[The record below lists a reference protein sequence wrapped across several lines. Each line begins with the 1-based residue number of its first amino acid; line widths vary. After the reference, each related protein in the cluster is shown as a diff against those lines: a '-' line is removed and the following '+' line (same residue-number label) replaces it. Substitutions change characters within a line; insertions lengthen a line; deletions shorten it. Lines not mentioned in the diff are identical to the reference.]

1 MSAGIPSGNIAEGV
15 AAYQK
20 WLKESGL
27 EELTNKR
34 NSLRDELDKLRK
46 SAEEARANEALE
58 AERIAIE
65 KSGLSE
71 SDYFRKKAVKE
82 FGYTPYFYDAGY
94 IVANGKMLNF
104 SGEKGRHFGSRGQDH
119 RAIGTIYAET
129 DGTAALNRFVNDGNI
144 RIVPESPGFD
154 VSATIE
160 PTKEQY
166 ATIRKFIYE
175 YANKGYFSVDI
186 SDKDGRVVGSLQY
199 ENRINPTRII
209 ADLKHYYATGEV
221 RQPSSL
227 EGFHY
232 SLSEDTEG
240 RQLSPATAKRFSNS
254 KAVDENGNLLVL
266 YHGTAS
272 GEFSIFDKSKGNVE
286 GDFGSGFYMGTNTL
300 QPLTLVCNEDKP
312 KFYTVELDMTGLKV
326 LTVEIGMDWAM
337 LIAYYRKEM
346 ESAKGTPIYE
356 KYAHMA
362 DGYDVIIGYIAND
375 RMYTELSRFF
385 NKTLTDV
392 ALINCL
398 SALDLGKQYVAISE
412 KACKQIKI
420 LKEEPLSQLELSLL
434 KDMSAE
440 RRKEGIALAEEI
452 EVKYRREG
460 KFFDEILKGE

>member
-1 MSAGIPSGNIAEGV
+1 MKDLIKAIRF
-15 AAYQK
+15 AANMNQEQFAST
-20 WLKESGL
+20 LG
-27 EELTNKR
+27 TTP
-34 NSLRDELDKLRK
+34 
-46 SAEEARANEALE
+46 
-58 AERIAIE
+58 
-65 KSGLSE
+65 LSINRWE
-71 SDYFRKKAVKE
+71 
-82 FGYTPYFYDAGY
+82 
-94 IVANGKMLNF
+94 NGKTLPNRMAQTQLYNF
-104 SGEKGRHFGSRGQDH
+104 CREH
-119 RAIGTIYAET
+119 AIDIAQLIIDTKAYGDT
-129 DGTAALNRFVNDGNI
+129 D
-144 RIVPESPGFD
+144 
-154 VSATIE
+154 
-160 PTKEQY
+160 
-166 ATIRKFIYE
+166 
-175 YANKGYFSVDI
+175 NK
-186 SDKDGRVVGSLQY
+186 
-199 ENRINPTRII
+199 
-209 ADLKHYYATGEV
+209 
-221 RQPSSL
+221 
-227 EGFHY
+227 
-232 SLSEDTEG
+232 
-240 RQLSPATAKRFSNS
+240 
-254 KAVDENGNLLVL
+254 LVL
-266 YHGTAS
+266 YHG
-272 GEFSIFDKSKGNVE
+272 SKKGIVGDIAPISRDE
-286 GDFGSGFYMGTNTL
+286 CDFGSGFYMGTNTL

-385 NKTLTDV
+385 NRTLTDV

-412 KACKQIKI
+412 KACRQIKI

>member
-1 MSAGIPSGNIAEGV
+1 MKDLIKAIRF
-15 AAYQK
+15 AANMNQEQFAST
-20 WLKESGL
+20 LG
-27 EELTNKR
+27 TTP
-34 NSLRDELDKLRK
+34 
-46 SAEEARANEALE
+46 
-58 AERIAIE
+58 
-65 KSGLSE
+65 LSINRWE
-71 SDYFRKKAVKE
+71 
-82 FGYTPYFYDAGY
+82 
-94 IVANGKMLNF
+94 NGKTLPNRMAQTQLYNF
-104 SGEKGRHFGSRGQDH
+104 CREH
-119 RAIGTIYAET
+119 AIDVAQLIIDTKAYGDT
-129 DGTAALNRFVNDGNI
+129 D
-144 RIVPESPGFD
+144 
-154 VSATIE
+154 
-160 PTKEQY
+160 
-166 ATIRKFIYE
+166 
-175 YANKGYFSVDI
+175 NK
-186 SDKDGRVVGSLQY
+186 
-199 ENRINPTRII
+199 
-209 ADLKHYYATGEV
+209 
-221 RQPSSL
+221 
-227 EGFHY
+227 
-232 SLSEDTEG
+232 
-240 RQLSPATAKRFSNS
+240 
-254 KAVDENGNLLVL
+254 LVL
-266 YHGTAS
+266 YHG
-272 GEFSIFDKSKGNVE
+272 SKKGIVGDIAPISRDE
-286 GDFGSGFYMGTNTL
+286 CDFGSGFYMGTNTL

-385 NKTLTDV
+385 NRTLTDV

>member
-1 MSAGIPSGNIAEGV
+1 MKDLIKAIRFAANMNQEQFASALGTTP
-15 AAYQK
+15 
-20 WLKESGL
+20 
-27 EELTNKR
+27 
-34 NSLRDELDKLRK
+34 
-46 SAEEARANEALE
+46 
-58 AERIAIE
+58 
-65 KSGLSE
+65 LSINRWE
-71 SDYFRKKAVKE
+71 
-82 FGYTPYFYDAGY
+82 
-94 IVANGKMLNF
+94 NGKTLPNRMAQTQLYNF
-104 SGEKGRHFGSRGQDH
+104 CKEH
-119 RAIGTIYAET
+119 AIDVAQLIIDTKAYGDT
-129 DGTAALNRFVNDGNI
+129 D
-144 RIVPESPGFD
+144 
-154 VSATIE
+154 
-160 PTKEQY
+160 
-166 ATIRKFIYE
+166 
-175 YANKGYFSVDI
+175 NK
-186 SDKDGRVVGSLQY
+186 
-199 ENRINPTRII
+199 
-209 ADLKHYYATGEV
+209 
-221 RQPSSL
+221 
-227 EGFHY
+227 
-232 SLSEDTEG
+232 
-240 RQLSPATAKRFSNS
+240 
-254 KAVDENGNLLVL
+254 LVL
-266 YHGTAS
+266 YHG
-272 GEFSIFDKSKGNVE
+272 SKKGIVGDIAPISRDE
-286 GDFGSGFYMGTNTL
+286 CDFGSGFYMGTNTL

-385 NKTLTDV
+385 NRTLTDV

-460 KFFDEILKGE
+460 KFFDEILEGE